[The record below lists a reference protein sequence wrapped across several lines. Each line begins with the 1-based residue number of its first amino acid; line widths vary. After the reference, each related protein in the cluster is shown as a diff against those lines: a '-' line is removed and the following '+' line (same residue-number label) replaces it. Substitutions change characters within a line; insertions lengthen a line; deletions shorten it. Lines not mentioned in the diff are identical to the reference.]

1 VFCQN
6 TSDSHCNGCVASE
19 KSKTKHK
26 SQSNRVRTEKVEC
39 QKEDDDD
46 RRLLFSDKQEEGKL
60 TWLEVE
66 DSGRGSCSDESQV
79 LSLVDTTTIISGR
92 KVSPSTGE
100 DDESAYCYA
109 YSNPNQ
115 TKPSCSNPN
124 QIPRHPSPNLY
135 PVSSWN
141 TEEMGNIYEEIRP
154 LKKTSSNSDQVT
166 KEKSREESAQ
176 SDLVLNIS
184 PRKSNRQRFYRFTD
198 WDLAVDLRDP
208 VEAFQPVPQMKALG
222 ASTSSQLRER
232 GTQTEEG
239 RINGDLDSARKRGEE
254 REMVKGGLVKNN
266 REGEEKEEEE
276 VVIKGRRRS
285 RELSRKVTLSKSFSR
300 LLSFRRVKK

>member
-1 VFCQN
+1 MATLATLSTLKIMCDDSVKNLSETSILFQAATLSHCPSHRKVTFAVTPTLIRDNTTIITNSPDNTSSNTATTNNLLDNTSTNTKIVFCQN

-19 KSKTKHK
+19 KSKSRHK

-124 QIPRHPSPNLY
+124 PTPPPSSNLH
-135 PVSSWN
+135 PVSSWQN
-141 TEEMGNIYEEIRP
+141 EEVGNIYEEIRP
-154 LKKTSSNSDQVT
+154 LKKTSSSSDQVT

-184 PRKSNRQRFYRFTD
+184 PRKLNRQQFYRLVSSD
-198 WDLAVDLRDP
+198 
-208 VEAFQPVPQMKALG
+208 ALISIS
-222 ASTSSQLRER
+222 STKMY
-232 GTQTEEG
+232 GT
-239 RINGDLDSARKRGEE
+239 I
-254 REMVKGGLVKNN
+254 
-266 REGEEKEEEE
+266 
-276 VVIKGRRRS
+276 
-285 RELSRKVTLSKSFSR
+285 
-300 LLSFRRVKK
+300 